1 MCYGT
6 DARPPFPPIAGG
18 AGAMRSEDVILEA
31 SDGNRLLAFT
41 AVSAASGAP
50 GIVILP
56 DVRGLHAFYRE
67 LAVRFA
73 EAGVHA
79 TAMDYFGRTAGMGSR
94 GEDFDHMP
102 HVQQT
107 TPETV
112 AQDVAATAA
121 HVRSPGGGGAT
132 AIYTVGFCF
141 GGRHSFNQAAGGH
154 GLSGVIGFYGVPQ
167 QRDAHDAYAP
177 MLRVGRYECP
187 VLGLFGGSDKAI
199 PLESVERFRH
209 ALDQADVPNEI
220 VVYDGAPHSFF
231 DRTADQHRD
240 ASDDAW
246 RRVLRFVGSSL
257 S

>member
-6 DARPPFPPIAGG
+6 DARPPLPPIAGG

-31 SDGNRLLAFT
+31 SDGNRFLAFT
-41 AVSAASGAP
+41 AVAAASGAP

-79 TAMDYFGRTAGMGSR
+79 TAMDYFGRTAGMGAR
-94 GEDFDHMP
+94 EGDFDYMS

-107 TPETV
+107 APETV
-112 AQDVAATAA
+112 AQDVAAAVA
-121 HVRSPGGGGAT
+121 HVRSPDGGEAT

-167 QRDAHDAYAP
+167 QRDADDAYAP
-177 MLRVGRYECP
+177 MLQVGRYECP

-209 ALDQADVPNEI
+209 ALDQADVPSEI

-231 DRTADQHRD
+231 DRTSDQHRD